1 VSAPTDEERNM
12 ADEKQGSGT
21 GAGPTE
27 GTPMA
32 MGMAMCSEM
41 LNTIRQTNALAVFT
55 TPELQH
61 IFAEWLKGLEVK
73 VEGPGAASGGTGK
86 GTRCAGTGAPA
97 MVAQTMGT

>member
-1 VSAPTDEERNM
+1 M

-61 IFAEWLKGLEVK
+61 IVAEWLKGLEVK
-73 VEGPGAASGGTGK
+73 AEGPGAPQAELEQA
-86 GTRCAGTGAPA
+86 RAELARARRPWLRRLL
-97 MVAQTMGT
+97 VI

>member
-1 VSAPTDEERNM
+1 M

-41 LNTIRQTNALAVFT
+41 GFQ
-55 TPELQH
+55 
-61 IFAEWLKGLEVK
+61 
-73 VEGPGAASGGTGK
+73 
-86 GTRCAGTGAPA
+86 
-97 MVAQTMGT
+97 AQTLEIFETIEFQVFS

>member
-1 VSAPTDEERNM
+1 M

-41 LNTIRQTNALAVFT
+41 LNTTARR
-55 TPELQH
+55 TPL
-61 IFAEWLKGLEVK
+61 
-73 VEGPGAASGGTGK
+73 PSSPPRNSSTSSPSG
-86 GTRCAGTGAPA
+86 
-97 MVAQTMGT
+97 